1 MWGGT
6 SDMPAHLYKSKNW
19 LFQQYIVLKKSPED
33 IAKVCGV
40 SPMTIYRYINQFEL
54 KR

>member
-1 MWGGT
+1 MK
-6 SDMPAHLYKSKNW
+6 LYESEKW
-19 LFQQYIVLKKSPED
+19 LRYQYLRLRKSPED

-40 SPMTIYRYINQFEL
+40 APMTIYRYINKYKL